1 MTNLNKD
8 LLQTSEVYRN
18 VMNLLNEESLP
29 KEMTYYFTDYRNG
42 NPYFGAFKTKE
53 FSIYGKLEYEKI
65 SSALG
70 FEIELH
76 PLKDEK
82 LIERLK
88 REGNF
93 FI

>member
-18 VMNLLNEESLP
+18 VMILLNEESLP
-29 KEMTYYFTDYRNG
+29 EEMTYYFTDFHSG
-42 NPYFGAFKTKE
+42 NPCFGRFKTKK
-53 FSIYGKLEYEKI
+53 FSVNGKLEYEKI

-70 FEIELH
+70 FEIEVY
-76 PLKDEK
+76 PLKDEN
-82 LIERLK
+82 LIEKLK